1 MTKINHHIT
10 NIERRQN
17 RVRAKLHG
25 TAARPRLTVFRSN
38 KFMSLQ
44 AIDDDKGVTLVAAS
58 DMELKS
64 KSPKAQRAVEVAK
77 LLAERAKKVKITAV
91 VFDRGSYKYH
101 GRVKA
106 VADALRES
114 GIQV

>member
-10 NIERRQN
+10 NIERRKN

-25 TAARPRLTVFRSN
+25 TAARPRVTVFRSN

-64 KSPKAQRAVEVAK
+64 KSTKTERAVEVAK

-91 VFDRGSYKYH
+91 LFDRGSYKYH